1 MKYLVIVNGATNV
14 LSGKLPDGVPR
25 SFFSNDE
32 RFVQT
37 KETLLDVRKKI
48 PGCTLAYLEGTE
60 LTSVQEKEYT
70 DLCDIFI
77 QLHDDPEVFAAVSS
91 SNKSL
96 GECTTLKRALEY
108 LDGGYD
114 FIFKICART
123 VIDPTIFHVE
133 DFNDPAKFYF
143 RKFSIGLKTWYSSVF
158 YVIGGEQLG
167 LYKDVLRKTIDTII
181 SGQICDVETNLCA
194 HIPADICVY
203 KEVMGATGKMGGCGT
218 IFIH

>member
-14 LSGKLPDGVPR
+14 LSGRLPDGVPR

-32 RFVQT
+32 RFTQT

-48 PGCTLAYLEGTE
+48 PGCTVAYLEGTK

-77 QLHDDPEVFAAVSS
+77 QLHDDPEVVSAVSS
-91 SNKSL
+91 TNKSL

-108 LDGGYD
+108 IDGECD
-114 FIFKICART
+114 LIFKICART
-123 VIDPTIFHVE
+123 VIDPAIFHVE
-133 DFNDPAKFYF
+133 DFNDPTKFYF
-143 RKFSIGLKTWYSSVF
+143 RKFSNQWKTWYSSVF
-158 YVIGGEQLG
+158 YAIGGKQLEF
-167 LYKDVLRKTIDTII
+167 YRDVLNKAIASIT
-181 SGQICDVETNLCA
+181 SGQICDVETNLCV
-194 HIPADICVY
+194 HIPRNMCIY

-218 IFIH
+218 AFVH